1 MNKRPDEVVRRRYLI
16 PIVLAVS
23 ILLIFTLISA
33 SIRDPHPL
41 KPMESLVVR
50 ATAPVF
56 NAFHETVAL
65 GGRVWRGYIYLVGV
79 QAENE
84 RLRQKLAE
92 SLSKEALHQET
103 VLEKE
108 RLRQLLELKN
118 QAALPVTGARVIGFD
133 FSIWFKC
140 AFLDKGTE
148 DGIRWGMPVLNAAG
162 VVGRVVEVYP
172 KYAKVLLLIDRTFAA
187 DAMVQ
192 RNRLRGILNGVGAN
206 RCFLRY
212 VHKNQDVQVG
222 DVVLAS
228 GLGGIFP
235 RGMVLGTV
243 TAVDKK
249 VPGLFQEVEVEPAA
263 DFTRLEEV
271 LVVQTVQTVLKQP

>member
-1 MNKRPDEVVRRRYLI
+1 MNKKSDDAAWRRYHL
-16 PIVLAVS
+16 PIILAVS

-41 KPMESLVVR
+41 KPIEAFVVK

-56 NAFHETVAL
+56 NFFHKSGAL
-65 GGRVWRGYIYLVGV
+65 ISRVWRGYIYLVGV

-84 RLRQKLAE
+84 RLKIKAME
-92 SLSKEALHQET
+92 SQSKEALYQET
-103 VLEKE
+103 LLEKE
-108 RLRQLLELKN
+108 RLRQLLEFKN
-118 QAALPVTGARVIGFD
+118 QAALPVTGARIIGFD
-133 FSIWFKC
+133 FSIWYKC
-140 AFLDKGTE
+140 AFLDKGSSE
-148 DGIRWGMPVLNAAG
+148 GIKWGMPVINAAG

-172 KYAKVLLLIDRTFAA
+172 EYAKVLLLIDRTSAV
-187 DAMVQ
+187 DAIVQ

-212 VHKNQDVQVG
+212 IHKNQDVQIG

-228 GLGGIFP
+228 GLGGVFP

-271 LVVQTVQTVLKQP
+271 LVVKTVQTVLSKP

>member
-1 MNKRPDEVVRRRYLI
+1 MSKKIDDVGRRRVH
-16 PIVLAVS
+16 VLVILAIS

-33 SIRDPHPL
+33 SLRDPHPL
-41 KPMESLVVR
+41 KPLEFMVVK
-50 ATAPVF
+50 ATAPIF
-56 NAFHETVAL
+56 NLFHESVAIVS
-65 GGRVWRGYIYLVGV
+65 RVWRGYIYLVGV

-84 RLRQKLAE
+84 RLKMQTQE
-92 SLSKEALHQET
+92 SLSKEALYQET
-103 VLEKE
+103 LLEKE
-108 RLRQLLELKN
+108 RLRQLLEFKN
-118 QAALPVTGARVIGFD
+118 QAALPVTGARIIGFD

-140 AFLDKGTE
+140 AFLDKGAN
-148 DGIRWGMPVLNAAG
+148 DGIKWGMPVINAAG
-162 VVGRVVEVYP
+162 VVGRIVEVYP
-172 KYAKVLLLIDRTFAA
+172 DYAKVLLLIDRTSAV
-187 DAMVQ
+187 DAIVQ

-212 VHKNQDVQVG
+212 IHKNQDVQVG

-228 GLGGIFP
+228 GLGGVFP

-263 DFTRLEEV
+263 DYTRLEEV
-271 LVVQTVQTVLKQP
+271 LVVKTVQSVLSKP

>member
-1 MNKRPDEVVRRRYLI
+1 MNKKSDDAWRRLQI
-16 PIVLAVS
+16 PVILAIA

-33 SIRDPHPL
+33 SLREVHPL
-41 KPMESLVVR
+41 KPLESLVVG

-56 NAFHETVAL
+56 NFFHESVAV
-65 GGRVWRGYIYLVGV
+65 GSRIWRGYIFLVGV

-84 RLRQKLAE
+84 RLKLKTQE
-92 SLSKEALHQET
+92 SQSREALYQEAF
-103 VLEKE
+103 LEKE

-118 QAALPVTGARVIGFD
+118 QAALPVTGARIIGYD

-140 AFLDKGTE
+140 AFLDKGAT
-148 DGIRWGMPVLNAAG
+148 DGIKQGMAVLNAAG

-172 KYAKVLLLIDRTFAA
+172 DYAKVLLLIDRTSAA
-187 DAMVQ
+187 DALVQ
-192 RNRLRGILNGVGAN
+192 RNRLRGILNGIGAN

-212 VHKNQDVQVG
+212 VHKNQDVQIG
-222 DVVLAS
+222 DVILAS

-249 VPGLFQEVEVEPAA
+249 VPGLFQEIEVEPAA

-271 LVVQTVQTVLKQP
+271 LVVKTVQTVLNQP

>member
-1 MNKRPDEVVRRRYLI
+1 MNKKMDEVGRKRLPTVI
-16 PIVLAVS
+16 ILALS

-33 SIRDPHPL
+33 SLRGPHPL
-41 KPMESLVVR
+41 QPVEGFVVR
-50 ATAPVF
+50 VTAPIF
-56 NAFHETVAL
+56 NFFHGAVAL
-65 GGRVWRGYIYLVGV
+65 ASRIWRGYIYLVGV

-84 RLRQKLAE
+84 RLKMLAQE
-92 SLSKEALHQET
+92 SLSKEALYQET
-103 VLEKE
+103 LLEKE
-108 RLRQLLELKN
+108 RLRQLLEFKN
-118 QAALPVTGARVIGFD
+118 QAALPVTGARIIGFD

-140 AFLDKGTE
+140 AFLDKGAN
-148 DGIRWGMPVLNAAG
+148 DGIRWSMPVINAAG
-162 VVGRVVEVYP
+162 VVGRIVEVYP
-172 KYAKVLLLIDRTFAA
+172 EYAKVLLLIDRTSAV
-187 DAMVQ
+187 DAIVQ

-212 VHKNQDVQVG
+212 IHKSQDVQVG
-222 DVVLAS
+222 DIILAS

-263 DFTRLEEV
+263 DYTRLEEV
-271 LVVQTVQTVLKQP
+271 LVVKTVQTVLSKP